1 MTTYILCIETSTKA
15 CSVALAKNGELLAL
29 KESVD
34 QDYSHAE
41 QLNLFIEEVMNQADI
56 EFGQLNAISVS
67 KGPGSF
73 TGLRIGVSTAKGLAY
88 ALNIPLLSIDTLES
102 MAVGFIN
109 QFPDK
114 TNELLV
120 PMIDARRKEVYMRI
134 FDSEIIPKTKT
145 KAEVIDGESFNN
157 WEACQII
164 HLFGDGADKFE
175 EDFKEDE
182 RVLVHK
188 GFYPSAQFM
197 TSLSDKKFKNE
208 NFEDVAYFEPYYL
221 KEFIA
226 IKPRNLF

>member
-1 MTTYILCIETSTKA
+1 MNTYILCIETSTKA
-15 CSVALAKNGELLAL
+15 CSVALAINGELLAL

-41 QLNLFIEEVMNQADI
+41 QLNLFIEEVMDKGEI
-56 EFGQLNAISVS
+56 EFNQLNAISVS

-88 ALNIPLLSIDTLES
+88 ALNIPLLSIETLES
-102 MAVGFIN
+102 MAIGFLRKFPIN
-109 QFPDK
+109 

-120 PMIDARRKEVYMRI
+120 PMIDARRKEVYMSI
-134 FDSEIIPKTKT
+134 FDSELNQKSKT
-145 KAEVIDGESFNN
+145 KAEVIDLDFFNQ
-157 WEACQII
+157 WEGVQKI

-175 EDFKEDE
+175 EDFKDNE
-182 RVLVHK
+182 RVIVHK
-188 GFYPSAQFM
+188 NFYPSAQFM
-197 TSLSDKKFKNE
+197 TSLSDKKFKNKI
-208 NFEDVAYFEPYYL
+208 FEDVAYFEPYYL

>member
-1 MTTYILCIETSTKA
+1 MNTYILCIETSTKA
-15 CSVALAKNGELLAL
+15 CSVALAKNGKLLAL

-41 QLNLFIEEVMNQADI
+41 QLNLFIEDVMKQAEL

-88 ALNIPLLSIDTLES
+88 ALNIPLLSIEPLES
-102 MAVGFIN
+102 MAVGFIE
-109 QFPDK
+109 QLPDQ

-120 PMIDARRKEVYMRI
+120 PMIDARRKEVYMCI
-134 FDSEIIPKTKT
+134 FDSELKPKTKT
-145 KAEVIDGESFNN
+145 SAEVIDEDSFNK
-157 WEACQII
+157 WEGYQKI

-175 EDFKEDE
+175 QDFKEDK
-182 RVLVHK
+182 RVMVHK

-197 TSLSDKKFKNE
+197 TGLSDKKFKNRI
-208 NFEDVAYFEPYYL
+208 FEDVAHFEPFYL

>member
-1 MTTYILCIETSTKA
+1 MNTYILCIETSTKA
-15 CSVALAKNGELLAL
+15 CSVALAKNSELLAF
-29 KESVD
+29 KESID

-41 QLNLFIEEVMNQADI
+41 QLNLFIEDVMKQAEL
-56 EFGQLNAISVS
+56 EFGKLNAISVS

-88 ALNIPLLSIDTLES
+88 ALNIPLLSVETLKS
-102 MAVGFIN
+102 MANGFN
-109 QFPDK
+109 QKRSNTP
-114 TNELLV
+114 NELFV

-134 FDSEIIPKTKT
+134 FDSELVPKTKT
-145 KAEVIDGESFNN
+145 AAEVIVKESFIK
-157 WEACQII
+157 WEAYQKI

-175 EDFKEDE
+175 EDFKENKQ
-182 RVLVHK
+182 VLVHK
-188 GFYPSAQFM
+188 EFYPSARFM
-197 TSLSDKKFKNE
+197 TGISDQKFKSK